1 MCHSTIV
8 PSLCRDEEAG
18 VRRVGQSS
26 PPEIRSLTGLRGM
39 AAMLVVIH
47 HFWLSGDFTTNWL
60 KWSIGRGYLW
70 VDFFVLK

>member
-1 MCHSTIV
+1 
-8 PSLCRDEEAG
+8 
-18 VRRVGQSS
+18 
-26 PPEIRSLTGLRGM
+26 M

-47 HFWLSGDFTTNWL
+47 HFWPSGDLTTNWL